1 MSVQLS
7 NEAEQNW
14 FGYNNDGRLLTV
26 PSKEYIR
33 RYIEHCKEIGI
44 RYNILFVKNPCKKII
59 TGEFPKRTEKLGY
72 DLTAA
77 SLDVSLV
84 GMDEGMERQKNKYG
98 YIEDIKAFETYIRS
112 RNKSVQKYRGE
123 RLGNTYSVSIYLVKE
138 L

>member
-1 MSVQLS
+1 M
-7 NEAEQNW
+7 
-14 FGYNNDGRLLTV
+14 G
-26 PSKEYIR
+26 
-33 RYIEHCKEIGI
+33 
-44 RYNILFVKNPCKKII
+44 
-59 TGEFPKRTEKLGY
+59 
-72 DLTAA
+72 
-77 SLDVSLV
+77 VSLV

>member
-1 MSVQLS
+1 MQLFPNGYVVLQIEEGKNEQIRKRDTWPLEVYEDDLSVQLS

-14 FGYNNDGRLLTV
+14 FGYNDGRLLTV

-72 DLTAA
+72 DLTAGKFGRF
-77 SLDVSLV
+77 V
-84 GMDEGMERQKNKYG
+84 GRDG
-98 YIEDIKAFETYIRS
+98 
-112 RNKSVQKYRGE
+112 
-123 RLGNTYSVSIYLVKE
+123 
-138 L
+138 